1 MVDTQFNN
9 SEIVIIG
16 AGGLAREII
25 SWHNTSKKNLNTTI
39 VGLLD
44 DDLIALDKFNLKEKI
59 LGKVDFSLIN
69 NSFDMEFIER
79 AQAPTPK
86 FFKILRTIGLALLAV
101 SGAILTAPVA
111 LPVLVVTIAGYTAV
125 AGGVLSAVSQVT
137 VDDSKKKGAEEKEK
151 LPDGQ

>member
-1 MVDTQFNN
+1 MD
-9 SEIVIIG
+9 
-16 AGGLAREII
+16 
-25 SWHNTSKKNLNTTI
+25 
-39 VGLLD
+39 
-44 DDLIALDKFNLKEKI
+44 
-59 LGKVDFSLIN
+59 
-69 NSFDMEFIER
+69 FIER

-111 LPVLVVTIAGYTAV
+111 LPVVVVTIAGYTAV

-137 VDDSKKKGAEEKEK
+137 VDDGKKKGAEEKEK